1 MVKASEDLK
10 ISKKFKEKRKELK
23 LSQEEV
29 AKSIGVD
36 QKTISHWENGI
47 NEPQLKKLRIFCN
60 NYNIPLSFFIDK
72 SFIREGVDSYNLNY
86 YDSFESLEKSEFKLV
101 NISKLFFNKD
111 ITENSFIV
119 KTQEGS
125 FDGKLNEDIFLLIEP
140 CESVIFS
147 KNISYLFKYQND
159 FYIRYISKN
168 INSVIISAENKN
180 FPPVILNEDEFLNI
194 KIFGYVLGKI
204 QIKID

>member
-72 SFIREGVDSYNLNY
+72 GFIREDADSYNLNY
-86 YDSFESLEKSEFKLV
+86 YDSFESLEKSEFKIV

-111 ITENSFIV
+111 INENSFIV
-119 KTQEGS
+119 KTQEGV
-125 FDGKLNEDIFLLIEP
+125 FDDKPNEDIFLLIEP
-140 CESVIFS
+140 CKSVIFS

-159 FYIRYISKN
+159 FYIRYILKN
-168 INSVIISAENKN
+168 INSVIISTENKN
-180 FPPVILNEDEFLNI
+180 FPPVVLNEDELQNI